1 MEKLPSTSYLRMVDI
16 WLITT
21 QLVPFL
27 GVVIVTFSDLFED
40 HDSII
45 NHHGFKRNVNNFVET
60 KEKVDFCI
68 EYIELRRIHSIKT
81 LLEIKQA
88 SIA

>member
-1 MEKLPSTSYLRMVDI
+1 MVDI

-40 HDSII
+40 HDSLI
-45 NHHGFKRNVNNFVET
+45 NHHGFKRNVNNFVEI
-60 KEKVDFCI
+60 KEKVDF
-68 EYIELRRIHSIKT
+68 YIE
-81 LLEIKQA
+81 
-88 SIA
+88 